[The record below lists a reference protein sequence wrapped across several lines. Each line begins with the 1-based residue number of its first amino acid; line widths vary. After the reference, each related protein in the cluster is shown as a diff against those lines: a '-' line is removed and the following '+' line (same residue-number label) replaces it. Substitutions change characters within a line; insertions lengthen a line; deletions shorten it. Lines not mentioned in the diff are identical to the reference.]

1 MAQDLTAFNPE
12 IWRSEMQET
21 YFKESTALGIASVD
35 LRAELSVGDTL
46 HQPYGSYARVQTYIK
61 GTDIS
66 VKDVNATDDYIT
78 VSTAKVASFYVDDLD
93 KVQNKYDAV
102 SNFAKGAMSQLNNV
116 IDQAVLNAGVTNAGT
131 TISGATIGETAGNI
145 TYTEANM
152 SKVFTAATRI
162 LDTKKRTGG
171 ERFAMISPRMKET
184 IVNAVSGRETGF
196 GENVSD
202 NGVIAKRFGFRL
214 VLSNNLPYSATW
226 TPADNPSADATVSV
240 NGVVFT
246 FKATPAA
253 AGEVDIGSDTA
264 TSIDNLVLA
273 INGTGTPSAS
283 TYIELSAENRQLLE
297 ESGIVATDGTTAL
310 SIVGYG
316 DIIVASSEAADP
328 WSLQKQTALFGID
341 GSVALITQVAPMVYF
356 RDAQLRLGKYVHPW
370 MLFGVGV
377 FERMKNNLVK
387 VEMNASAWV

>member
-246 FKATPAA
+246 FKASPAA